1 MNCVTEDMSSMT
13 LTESQEQLRKL
24 FMETDEAQQAMM
36 NPRFSE
42 LFEQFKLLQIKAC
55 KELRLPEED
64 DYGNTEYKIKLDT
77 NIITVDRVK
86 HLTTQMT
93 FRLNEGEGTAFYQI
107 GVHDSG

>member
-1 MNCVTEDMSSMT
+1 MT

-42 LFEQFKLLQIKAC
+42 LFDEYKRLQMKAC
-55 KELRLPEED
+55 KELLLPEED

-86 HLTTQMT
+86 HLTT
-93 FRLNEGEGTAFYQI
+93 
-107 GVHDSG
+107 